1 MVGAVSEQATR
12 KVLMSPEL
20 MAQWATRDERG
31 NLLRW
36 DWRQPDGEWWEPTIT
51 TVYADNL
58 VAAVLRELRE
68 EVAGMMYWFGPY
80 YPDGIDRP
88 AVDIEMVDRAAAL
101 AAIDRRLGD
110 D

>member
-1 MVGAVSEQATR
+1 MSTEQATR

-51 TVYADNL
+51 RVYTDNL
-58 VAAVLRELRE
+58 VHAALTALRKRVEGLDPYDYHGTIMRIWVNRAAVLAE
-68 EVAGMMYWFGPY
+68 
-80 YPDGIDRP
+80 IDR
-88 AVDIEMVDRAAAL
+88 AL
-101 AAIDRRLGD
+101 GE
-110 D
+110 